1 MGFVLAA
8 TIPGPAGPA
17 PDLLRTLSAPVSR
30 RRPRPAGQFEHFIA
44 PGWPPGH
51 AYLFHLEVP
60 GGKWQQVISSP
71 VSAASF
77 ASSAFHTR
85 LRWSLEP
92 PASQVISS
100 RLVPG

>member
-60 GGKWQQVISSP
+60 GGKCSTVTFTP
-71 VSAASF
+71 VSSVNR
-77 ASSAFHTR
+77 ASSRFHSRPR
-85 LRWSLEP
+85 LEFEP
-92 PASQVISS
+92 PQSAVITISPA
-100 RLVPG
+100 PG